1 MTRIS
6 ADMKLNAPAIHLA
19 CRRRLRKPAPREACQ
34 PLAGGFPTKS
44 GHPRSRRGAF
54 VVVVMICLLVAGM
67 LLGSLLKMALRHDRQ
82 LEREQASVQAEWLAD
97 SALARAAARL
107 ARDPDYAGETW
118 TIDEARLGGPEGAV
132 VIIRVQ
138 KDKIRTHSRLIV
150 VEATYPAEGPQQ
162 ARRSRQAT
170 VAISQES

>member
-1 MTRIS
+1 MTRTR
-6 ADMKLNAPAIHLA
+6 ADKRYT
-19 CRRRLRKPAPREACQ
+19 CVESSR
-34 PLAGGFPTKS
+34 GG
-44 GHPRSRRGAF
+44 SRRGAF

-67 LLGSLLKMALRHDRQ
+67 LLGSLLKMALRQDRQ

-118 TIDEARLGGPEGAV
+118 TIHEGHLCGPEAAV

-138 KDKIRTHSRLIV
+138 EDKSQRNSRLVI

-162 ARRSRQAT
+162 ARRTRQAT